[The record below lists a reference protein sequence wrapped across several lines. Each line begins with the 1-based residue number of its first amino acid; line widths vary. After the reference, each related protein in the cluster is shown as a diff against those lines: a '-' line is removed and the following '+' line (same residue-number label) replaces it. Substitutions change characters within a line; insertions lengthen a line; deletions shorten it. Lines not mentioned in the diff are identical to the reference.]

1 MIIVFFIKK
10 QNIRAIDL
18 MVFGFWVSNFI

>member
-18 MVFGFWVSNFI
+18 MVFGFLGK

>member
-18 MVFGFWVSNFI
+18 MVFGFLGSDFI